1 MHTRVEDHLRNTD
14 RNTVLTITGSDS
26 TGGSGVQADIK
37 TISALGGYAVSVITS
52 ITVQNTIGIQ
62 DFYDIPPEVIAGQI
76 EAIVNDVQPRVVK
89 IGMIRS
95 AAAVAGITESLK
107 KYPSYVIYDPVIVS
121 SCGEKLMSDGT
132 IATIRQSLLPLCSL
146 VTVRNTSAGYLT
158 GTHPDPSGDMTGTAR
173 EIMEFGCG
181 AVLLQQA
188 GSMAG
193 SSMDLL
199 VRKGVPA
206 CKYVSMPDTDIL
218 YGRHGVSSSI
228 SSAIATFL
236 CQGHDLADAVDKA
249 YSYVNQALAAHT
261 DLVGRASELYNEF
274 VNEVAG
280 HFSSNSDVHFYAD
293 ALNVSSRYLA
303 QVTKRIAGKAPK
315 TIIDE
320 YLCNEAKR
328 QLFSSDRTVQEIAYG
343 LGFNS
348 QAHFS
353 KFFRKMTGITPS
365 EYRKIKRNNII

>member
-1 MHTRVEDHLRNTD
+1 MEDYQK
-14 RNTVLTITGSDS
+14 NTVLTITGSDS
-26 TGGSGVQADIK
+26 TSGSGVQADIK

-52 ITVQNTIGIQ
+52 ITVQNTLGIQ

-95 AAAVAGITESLK
+95 AAAVESITGALK

-121 SCGEKLMSDGT
+121 SCGEKLMSDET
-132 IATIRQSLLPLCSL
+132 IGTIRQSLLPLCSL
-146 VTVRNTSAGYLT
+146 VTVGNASAEYLT
-158 GTHPDPSGDMTGTAR
+158 GRHSGQVPDMTCTAR
-173 EIMEFGCG
+173 EILDSGCG
-181 AVLLQQA
+181 AVLLQHTA
-188 GSMAG
+188 SVAG
-193 SSMDLL
+193 SSMDIL
-199 VRKGVPA
+199 VRKGNPS
-206 CKYVSMPDTDIL
+206 CRYVSTPDTDIL
-218 YGRHGVSSSI
+218 PRRHGISSNI

-236 CQGHDLADAVDKA
+236 CQGQDLPDAVEKA
-249 YSYVNQALAAHT
+249 YSYVNQVLVAHT
-261 DLVGRASELYNEF
+261 GLVGRASELYSEF
-274 VNEVAG
+274 VNEVAA

-315 TIIDE
+315 TIIDD
-320 YLCNEAKR
+320 YLCNEAKQ
-328 QLFSSDRTVQEIAYG
+328 QLFSSDRTVQEIAYA

-353 KFFRKMTGITPS
+353 KFFRKMTGIAPS
-365 EYRKIKRNNII
+365 EYRKTKRNNII

>member
-1 MHTRVEDHLRNTD
+1 MHTRVEDHQRNTE

-76 EAIVNDVQPRVVK
+76 EAIVNDVQPKVVK

-95 AAAVAGITESLK
+95 AAAVESITDSLK
-107 KYPSYVIYDPVIVS
+107 KYPSHVIYDPVIVS
-121 SCGEKLMSDGT
+121 SCGEKLMSDET
-132 IATIRQSLLPLCSL
+132 VETIRRFLLPLCSL
-146 VTVRNTSAGYLT
+146 VTVRNTSAEYLT
-158 GTHPDPSGDMTGTAR
+158 GRHLGPVADMTGTAN
-173 EIMEFGCG
+173 EILKSGCG
-181 AVLLQQA
+181 AVLLQNTA
-188 GSMAG
+188 SMAG
-193 SSMDLL
+193 SSMDIL
-199 VRKGVPA
+199 VRKGNRS
-206 CKYVSMPDTDIL
+206 CKYVSTPNTGRL
-218 YGRHGVSSSI
+218 YERHGVSSSI

-236 CQGHDLADAVDKA
+236 CKGHDLADAVEKA
-249 YSYVNQALAAHT
+249 YGYVNQALVAHT

-274 VNEVAG
+274 VNEVAE

-315 TIIDE
+315 TIIDDC
-320 YLCNEAKR
+320 LCNEAK
-328 QLFSSDRTVQEIAYG
+328 QLLLSSDRTVQEIAYG

-353 KFFRKMTGITPS
+353 KFFRKMTGIAPS